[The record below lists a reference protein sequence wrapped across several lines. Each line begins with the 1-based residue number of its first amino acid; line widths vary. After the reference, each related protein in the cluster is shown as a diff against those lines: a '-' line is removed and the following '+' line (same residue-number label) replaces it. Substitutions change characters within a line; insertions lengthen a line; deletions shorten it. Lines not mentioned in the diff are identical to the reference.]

1 MVTLRWN
8 EGGGFEA
15 DVPSGVKFVL
25 DTHPDFG
32 GHRLGPTPVEALL
45 SSVAAC
51 SAIDVLDILK
61 KKRQVVTSY
70 RVEVDG
76 DRPPPGQYPRSFSEI
91 RVRHI
96 LAGENL
102 DPIAVARAVELSD
115 TKYCTV
121 ITTLRA
127 APDVKTTWHIEDSA
141 EVASAELEH

>member
-1 MVTLRWN
+1 MITVQWTGD
-8 EGGGFEA
+8 GGSFAAE
-15 DVPSGVKFVL
+15 VPTGAKFYL
-25 DTHPDFG
+25 DTHPDYG
-32 GHRLGPTPVEALL
+32 GKKLGPTPVEALL
-45 SSVAAC
+45 SSIAAC

-76 DRPPPGQYPRSFSEI
+76 DRPPPGKYPRSFSVI
-91 RVRHI
+91 RVKHI
-96 LAGENL
+96 IKGENL

-127 APDVKTTWHIEDSA
+127 APTVTSTWQIEES
-141 EVASAELEH
+141 

>member
-1 MVTLRWN
+1 MITLKWK
-8 EGGGFEA
+8 ESGGFEA
-15 DVPSGVKFVL
+15 LVPTGVKFML
-25 DTHPDFG
+25 DTHPEYG
-32 GHRLGPTPVEALL
+32 GQKLGPTPVEALL
-45 SSVAAC
+45 SSIAAC

-76 DRPPPGQYPRSFSEI
+76 DRPPPGEYPRSFTVI

-96 LAGENL
+96 LTGENL
-102 DPIAVARAVELSD
+102 DTAAVARAVELSD

-127 APDVKTTWHIEDSA
+127 APDVTSTWEIENA
-141 EVASAELEH
+141 K